1 MFRHVGGDRLSG
13 PSGRRDRLSDT
24 REHALFAGQ
33 ESIQRLPQIPH
44 QVKAVGDLDSLWRAL
59 ADAVGKRSTTIPTH
73 HLDLGAPARG
83 QPRGQPRG
91 PGCRRAV
98 WQQVNDALL
107 FKVHQQCAVAQ
118 PTPEG
123 EIIHAE
129 ETQVWG
135 TLAGAG
141 EVGPADEAQERIAA
155 RPTGSQLQPSREA
168 PSRLATQRETDR
180 FEVAL

>member
-1 MFRHVGGDRLSG
+1 M
-13 PSGRRDRLSDT
+13 
-24 REHALFAGQ
+24 FAGQ

-83 QPRGQPRG
+83 QPRGQG
-91 PGCRRAV
+91 RRLAV
-98 WQQVNDALL
+98 WQQVNDAML
-107 FKVHQQCAVAQ
+107 FEVHQQRAVAQ

-168 PSRLATQRETDR
+168 SSRLATQRETDR